1 MVDEIDPAAVPDG
14 VVDTLTA
21 TGAAAPWV
29 TLTEAGKVHIGAGV
43 TAGVIAQLRLT
54 APLNDP
60 AGETV
65 RLKDAAC
72 PEVTVAEFEDP
83 AAGPMAKSG
92 AAVAV
97 PDKAMFC
104 GLPTALS
111 VTLRLAVALPTAVG
125 AKTTSIVQLA
135 PG

>member
-1 MVDEIDPAAVPDG
+1 LADEIDPAEVPDA
-14 VVDTLTA
+14 VVDTFTA

-54 APLNDP
+54 VPLNDP
-60 AGETV
+60 VGETV

-97 PDKAMFC
+97 PDKPMLC

-111 VTLRLAVALPTAVG
+111 VITRLADALPPAVG
-125 AKTTSIVQLA
+125 AKTTLIVQLA
-135 PG
+135 PA